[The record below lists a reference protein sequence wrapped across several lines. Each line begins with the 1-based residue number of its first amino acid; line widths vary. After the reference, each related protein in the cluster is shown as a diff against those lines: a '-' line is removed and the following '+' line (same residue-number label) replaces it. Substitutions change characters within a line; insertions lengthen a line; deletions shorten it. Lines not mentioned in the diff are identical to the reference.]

1 MSSVSTHVL
10 DLVRGGPAAG
20 VHVRLERFEGTGGW
34 TAVAQALTDADG
46 RCKDLVP
53 KGTGAPG
60 VWRITFD
67 TGAFFA
73 AQGVTGFYPHVP
85 IVFEIAAGDAHYHVP
100 LLLGPYG
107 YSTYRGS

>member
-10 DLVRGGPAAG
+10 DLVRGGPAVG
-20 VHVRLERFEGTGGW
+20 VAIRLERFGATGDW
-34 TAVAQALTDADG
+34 TAVASAVTDTDG
-46 RCKDLVP
+46 RCRDLVP
-53 KGTGAPG
+53 PGAGGPG
-60 VWRITFD
+60 IWRITFD

-73 AQGVTGFYPHVP
+73 SQGVTGFYPHVP
-85 IVFEIAAGDAHYHVP
+85 IVFEIAAGEAHYHVP